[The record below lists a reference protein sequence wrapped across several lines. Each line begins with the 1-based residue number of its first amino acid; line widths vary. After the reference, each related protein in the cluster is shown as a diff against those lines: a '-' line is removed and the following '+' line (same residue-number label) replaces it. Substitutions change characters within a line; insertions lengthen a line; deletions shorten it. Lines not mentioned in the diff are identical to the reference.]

1 MEGTTSR
8 SLTHV
13 IKHCGFYVSKSNFMR
28 HAMQLAGLVSGCAC
42 AIILY
47 AVSVNVVYADPV
59 IQDCNIDAR
68 YCTANFVPLESFEG
82 SAKLKDAY
90 TTAGPTALRDFL
102 NKVFVGAISLG
113 AILAVLRLAWAGFTY
128 MSSDLWSTKEHSKE
142 IIQDTLLGL
151 FLLLSIWLILT
162 QINPQILKLEVAA
175 ENPSSNP
182 FIANQPTDI

>member
-1 MEGTTSR
+1 M
-8 SLTHV
+8 
-13 IKHCGFYVSKSNFMR
+13 N
-28 HAMQLAGLVSGCAC
+28 LAK
-42 AIILY
+42 I
-47 AVSVNVVYADPV
+47 VSVYACVAVLGALYVNIAYADPV

-68 YCTANFVPLESFEG
+68 YCTTNFVPLESFEG

-151 FLLLSIWLILT
+151 FLLLAIYLILK
-162 QINPQILKLEVAA
+162 QINPQILELNVTVGSPSSNSSA
-175 ENPSSNP
+175 PSSNP